1 MFFVQ
6 VIFPGILLIV
16 VGSFIFKLF
25 LDELDA
31 FIDDMKG
38 SD

>member
-1 MFFVQ
+1 MFFLQ
-6 VIFPGILLIV
+6 VIFPGILLIITGGFV
-16 VGSFIFKLF
+16 FKLF